1 MGSARSDYDWACCR
15 RDPPACCRCRCAR
28 CPCCHSAPY
37 DCEEMPYEK
46 TDADIRFGRLLKE
59 ARDRAGLSSE
69 TIAKQLYVE
78 RRTVDR
84 WMIGDRRPLTES
96 LVAEYERVCGLESG
110 ALVTAYRA
118 LPPRGAG
125 PSGSSE
131 NVPPGPL
138 GGAAVHPDGGGGDA
152 GPPPSSESGAVVKS
166 LAKRRATRSL
176 PRWATLVVAMM
187 VVWAAAVVGLITTDE
202 EPSPRYADRL
212 SAIWTPLNRARV
224 QGRRQLASART
235 SSEQAKAAA
244 ALGAAFARAA
254 REGALLQVRPGM
266 RRPTTA
272 SSARSPKRAPLTRRW
287 RWPRAVATPPPTV
300 AQRLGRNGRGTPRE
314 CSRRTARPWLCGH
327 VAAVSKGHD

>member
-1 MGSARSDYDWACCR
+1 
-15 RDPPACCRCRCAR
+15 
-28 CPCCHSAPY
+28 
-37 DCEEMPYEK
+37 MPYEK

-118 LPPRGAG
+118 LPPRGQA
-125 PSGSSE
+125 PAGSSE

-254 REGALLQVRPGM
+254 REGALLQVSSRDEAANDRVFRAITEARAAYSAM
-266 RRPTTA
+266 ALAARRGNA
-272 SSARSPKRAPLTRRW
+272 AAYRRAK
-287 RWPRAVATPPPTV
+287 
-300 AQRLGRNGRGTPRE
+300 
-314 CSRRTARPWLCGH
+314 
-327 VAAVSKGHD
+327 AAVGMAEERLVSALVALRALGYAVT